1 MYNIKLMNF
10 LEKKVIFG
18 IFLSFLPIK
27 DDNHAGSWKDP
38 NPSLIYMMAADDGD
52 SFWINLW
59 NISKFAEQPRDDLL
73 PEAEQAAGG
82 QDRQEPR
89 GGGGQVHGQ
98 AASNHLQGTIQ
109 KVRSR
114 TMKLPP

>member
-1 MYNIKLMNF
+1 M
-10 LEKKVIFG
+10 
-18 IFLSFLPIK
+18 K

-82 QDRQEPR
+82 QDCQEPR

-98 AASNHLQGTIQ
+98 AASNQHLQGTIQ
-109 KVRSR
+109 KVRKNPLHTPR
-114 TMKLPP
+114 T